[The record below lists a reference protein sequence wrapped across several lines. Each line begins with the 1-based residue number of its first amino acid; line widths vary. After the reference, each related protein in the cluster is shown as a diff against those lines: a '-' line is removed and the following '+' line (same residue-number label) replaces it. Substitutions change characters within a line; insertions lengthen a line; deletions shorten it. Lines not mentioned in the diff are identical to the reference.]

1 VARILVCDPHPEVR
15 ALLGHVVSRLGHEPV
30 YLADRPGEALPGDVD
45 VILLEPADPRALG
58 AAQVLRLRYEH
69 LPIVCASIY
78 PETAN
83 SRRLG
88 PVAYLVKPFPLGE
101 LERALTTAVE
111 RLSLPV

>member
-1 VARILVCDPHPEVR
+1 MARILVCDPHPEVR

-30 YLADRPGEALPGDVD
+30 YPGGPGEALPEDVD
-45 VILLEPADPRALG
+45 VIVLEPADPRALG
-58 AAQVLRLRYEH
+58 AAQVLRLRHEH

-83 SRRLG
+83 ARRLA

-101 LERALTTAVE
+101 LERALRAAVE

>member
-1 VARILVCDPHPEVR
+1 MARILVCDPHPEVR

-30 YLADRPGEALPGDVD
+30 YAGGGPGDVLPEDVD

-58 AAQVLRLRYEH
+58 AAQVLRLRHEH

-83 SRRLG
+83 SRRLQ

-101 LERALTTAVE
+101 LERALATAVE
-111 RLSLPV
+111 RISLPV